1 MNNIK
6 ILKLNS
12 LDASVS
18 LSSDKSSFTYVLN
31 NETIRNKGKCMIEVM
46 SAICQICANSDKSNK
61 VVDNN
66 QSIIVLR
73 CNIDQEGLSTET
85 NGAGNII
92 ATFTDIEAKTSA
104 NADQTS
110 PLTFICNQLPSQI
123 KLERMAYTVA
133 NPSVLEPANTYST
146 NPLLFS
152 VNLKI
157 TFLEDLN

>member
-12 LDASVS
+12 LDPTVS
-18 LSSDKSSFTYVLN
+18 LSTDKSSFTYILN
-31 NETIRNKGKCMIEVM
+31 NETIRNRGRCMIEVM
-46 SAICQICANSDKSNK
+46 SSIVQICANSDKSNK

-73 CNIDQEGLSTET
+73 CNIDQEGLSTES

-110 PLTFICNQLPSQI
+110 PLTFICNQLPTQL
-123 KLERMAYTVA
+123 KVERMAYTA
-133 NPSVLEPANTYST
+133 ASPSLLEPANTYT
-146 NPLLFS
+146 TRELLFS
-152 VNLKI
+152 LNLKI
-157 TFLEDLN
+157 TFLDN

>member
-12 LDASVS
+12 LDSTVS
-18 LSSDKSSFTYVLN
+18 LSTDKSSFTYVLN
-31 NETIRNKGKCMIEVM
+31 NETIRNKGKVLVEVI
-46 SAICQICANSDKSNK
+46 SAVVQICANSDKSNK
-61 VVDNN
+61 ILDNN

-73 CNIDQEGLSTET
+73 CNIDQEGLSTQT

-92 ATFTDIEAKTSA
+92 ATFSDVEAKTSA

-123 KLERMAYTVA
+123 VLERMAYTAA
-133 NPSVLEPANTYST
+133 NPSVLEPANTYT
-146 NPLLFS
+146 TRPLLFS
-152 VNLKI
+152 VDLKL